1 MTAYGLYLGWIEIS
15 AALLALALTR
25 ANKLA
30 ATSLRHLSIIEQLA
44 HIAVRRV
51 A

>member
-25 ANKLA
+25 TNKLA